1 VQNRRD
7 LAKRETRAA
16 LVDAAI
22 EIARAEGLGALTADA
37 VADRA
42 GVSRRTFFNYF
53 PTTDA
58 VLAVPSLD
66 FLARAISD
74 FEARPWDE
82 PVPAAAAEA
91 LLHDADP
98 GELARLADV
107 VNLCRVDEG
116 ALRVERDVWGSAEE
130 RIAEALASRLPD
142 GAEPLRVRVQAS
154 MIAAAGRAAVQAWA
168 DEIEGVDPHRLP
180 SGAVDRLRALLLQA
194 MGYLADGFHDGR

>member
-1 VQNRRD
+1 MQNRRD

-74 FEARPWDE
+74 FEARP
-82 PVPAAAAEA
+82 
-91 LLHDADP
+91 
-98 GELARLADV
+98 
-107 VNLCRVDEG
+107 
-116 ALRVERDVWGSAEE
+116 
-130 RIAEALASRLPD
+130 
-142 GAEPLRVRVQAS
+142 
-154 MIAAAGRAAVQAWA
+154 
-168 DEIEGVDPHRLP
+168 
-180 SGAVDRLRALLLQA
+180 
-194 MGYLADGFHDGR
+194 

>member
-1 VQNRRD
+1 MQNRRD

-91 LLHDADP
+91 LLHDADLLNRLFTEKLQAAADAKETEWAWIETLDEALRKVVRKP
-98 GELARLADV
+98 TGFDANFVGLSEGQAELACARLAAR
-107 VNLCRVDEG
+107 N
-116 ALRVERDVWGSAEE
+116 RDCTAIG
-130 RIAEALASRLPD
+130 
-142 GAEPLRVRVQAS
+142 
-154 MIAAAGRAAVQAWA
+154 
-168 DEIEGVDPHRLP
+168 P
-180 SGAVDRLRALLLQA
+180 S
-194 MGYLADGFHDGR
+194 